1 MQSSALQLDLPERRA
16 ASKWPWIV
24 AALAGAGALLGTL
37 RLADTIPTRLGVE
50 ARQVVAGEP
59 GVRVAVDGRDVE
71 LSGTLTP
78 AADRDRL
85 VSRVAS
91 VDGVRIVLDGL
102 GVFDP
107 EAQARA
113 DRAAFGDALGLID
126 AAAFTFDPNSVN
138 LSPTSRPALESLLE
152 LLRAYPD
159 FRVRIA
165 GHTDNTGRPEVNLR
179 LSRERAAAVA
189 AALVARGID
198 ASRVIAQGYGATQ
211 PIADN
216 ATADGRARNRR
227 IEVRYV
233 D

>member
-1 MQSSALQLDLPERRA
+1 MQSPALQLDLPERRA

-24 AALAGAGALLGTL
+24 AALAGAGAVAGIV
-37 RLADTIPTRLGVE
+37 RQAEIIPARLGDQVRE
-50 ARQVVAGEP
+50 VVASES
-59 GVRVAVDGRDVE
+59 GVRVSVDGRDVE

-78 AADRDRL
+78 AANRERL

-113 DRAAFGDALGLID
+113 DRAAFGDALGRMD
-126 AAAFTFDPNSVN
+126 SAAFTFEPNSVS
-138 LSPTSRPALESLLE
+138 LSPASRPALESLLR
-152 LLRAYPD
+152 LLRTYPD
-159 FRVRIA
+159 FRVRVA

-179 LSRERAAAVA
+179 LSRERAGAVT
-189 AALVARGID
+189 AALVARGVD

-216 ATADGRARNRR
+216 ATAEGRARNRR